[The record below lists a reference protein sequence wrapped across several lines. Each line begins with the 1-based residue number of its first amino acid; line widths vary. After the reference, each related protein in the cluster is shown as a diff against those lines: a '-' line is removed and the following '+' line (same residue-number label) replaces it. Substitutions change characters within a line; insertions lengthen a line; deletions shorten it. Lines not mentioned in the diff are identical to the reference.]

1 LVAGLG
7 LEIRGDGDD
16 AVARDAYVEFAERRA
31 GAVGD
36 LGVED
41 EDSFWL
47 GALGLSARASRCEC

>member
-16 AVARDAYVEFAERRA
+16 AVAGDTDVEFAERSA
-31 GAVGD
+31 GAVDD

-41 EDSFWL
+41 EDGFWCGVL
-47 GALGLSARASRCEC
+47 RLSARVS